1 LDSLDETITYLLDN
15 CGTSGI
21 ATDCA
26 GDNDDDDENEML
38 DFLFRWLDFSSTA
51 CGFGASGDDL
61 CDDRQTPLWPGLYAV
76 DRADVF
82 GVEDGEWKDATCY
95 DDDADDWTVLC
106 ESDYWGLWSAWLSD
120 IGDDEDDWEAVGLNQ
135 ATVFALLDEYEIA
148 ATYGED
154 FAALAELFCGED
166 EDGEAIGWGDDCDFP
181 FDAFCAADVDAM
193 LLAADDSEDFGRDAL
208 DDMNDFLVSFVE
220 DDEETATGVDFL
232 FAMCGGDRS
241 DDILDFY
248 DGILDVFALALAD
261 DVNFPYTAT
270 CTTSLAAGVAGLL
283 DAVTGVAGLPGCA
296 ACDDSLEDQ
305 IAGFTCASAA
315 DIAAL
320 AATVVPEVV
329 PDVTDEE
336 EECDEDDEDEECED
350 DEDASQSFALGF
362 SVLAVLASLLN

>member
-1 LDSLDETITYLLDN
+1 M
-15 CGTSGI
+15 G
-21 ATDCA
+21 
-26 GDNDDDDENEML
+26 
-38 DFLFRWLDFSSTA
+38 
-51 CGFGASGDDL
+51 
-61 CDDRQTPLWPGLYAV
+61 
-76 DRADVF
+76 
-82 GVEDGEWKDATCY
+82 
-95 DDDADDWTVLC
+95 
-106 ESDYWGLWSAWLSD
+106 
-120 IGDDEDDWEAVGLNQ
+120 
-135 ATVFALLDEYEIA
+135 LLDEYDIA

-154 FAALAELFCGED
+154 FTALAELFCGED
-166 EDGEAIGWGDDCDFP
+166 EDGDAIGWDDCDFP
-181 FDAFCAADVDAM
+181 FDAFCAA
-193 LLAADDSEDFGRDAL
+193 
-208 DDMNDFLVSFVE
+208 
-220 DDEETATGVDFL
+220 GVDFL

-329 PDVTDEE
+329 PEVVEE

>member
-1 LDSLDETITYLLDN
+1 M
-15 CGTSGI
+15 G
-21 ATDCA
+21 
-26 GDNDDDDENEML
+26 
-38 DFLFRWLDFSSTA
+38 
-51 CGFGASGDDL
+51 
-61 CDDRQTPLWPGLYAV
+61 
-76 DRADVF
+76 
-82 GVEDGEWKDATCY
+82 
-95 DDDADDWTVLC
+95 
-106 ESDYWGLWSAWLSD
+106 
-120 IGDDEDDWEAVGLNQ
+120 
-135 ATVFALLDEYEIA
+135 
-148 ATYGED
+148 
-154 FAALAELFCGED
+154 D
-166 EDGEAIGWGDDCDFP
+166 EDGDAIGWDDCDFP

-336 EECDEDDEDEECED
+336 EEWDDDDEECED